1 MTVTLELPPDTEA
14 GLRERAAKRGQS
26 VTDYL
31 LTLAEFGDDLDLSL
45 SEEEISSV
53 QEGLAE
59 IEAGDNG
66 VSLEEFDRH
75 MAETIASLK
84 REKAVSEPFSRG

>member
-59 IEAGDNG
+59 IEAGDKG
-66 VSLEEFDRH
+66 VSLEEFH
-75 MAETIASLK
+75 TEMMATLARIKQSHAQAAK
-84 REKAVSEPFSRG
+84 

>member
-1 MTVTLELPPDTEA
+1 MTVILELPPDAEVV
-14 GLRERAAKRGQS
+14 LRERAAKHGQS
-26 VTDYL
+26 ITDYL
-31 LTLAEFGDDLDLSL
+31 LMLAEFDGELDFSL

-59 IEAGDNG
+59 IEAGDKG
-66 VSLEEFDRH
+66 ISLEEFDRN

-84 REKAVSEPFSRG
+84 RKKVVSEPLSRG

>member
-14 GLRERAAKRGQS
+14 GLCERAAKHGQS

-31 LTLAEFGDDLDLSL
+31 LMLAEYDGELDFSL

-59 IEAGDNG
+59 IEAGDKG
-66 VSLEEFDRH
+66 VSMKEFH
-75 MAETIASLK
+75 TEMMATLSRLKYKET
-84 REKAVSEPFSRG
+84 V